1 MATPQQKTTYS
12 AAEVAALEE
21 TILKLK
27 TENDELRRKLEHM
40 NEIFA
45 DAQRARFGQSS
56 EKNTYLQHVVV
67 QLPYLGK
74 TQSHKELELFMPW
87 APYIQQEFGVKDSD
101 AYVNTYLD

>member
-12 AAEVAALEE
+12 VAEVAALEE

-45 DAQRARFGQSS
+45 NAQRARFGQSS
-56 EKNTYLQHVVV
+56 EKNTYLQHVLV
-67 QLPYLGK
+67 
-74 TQSHKELELFMPW
+74 EMP
-87 APYIQQEFGVKDSD
+87 
-101 AYVNTYLD
+101 

>member
-1 MATPQQKTTYS
+1 MEGLRIEQKTVYS

-40 NEIFA
+40 NEVFV
-45 DAQRARFGQSS
+45 
-56 EKNTYLQHVVV
+56 T
-67 QLPYLGK
+67 
-74 TQSHKELELFMPW
+74 
-87 APYIQQEFGVKDSD
+87 DSD